1 MATSWSRPTQ
11 QRQMAS
17 WCRRSCRLVRAGPN
31 TFLLLFN
38 VTNRSA
44 RILTIADAGGPRS
57 IIAFVLAAVIWSIFV
72 IGFVRGLSRPGEPS
86 PPAIAL
92 DARIVQLAPTPAQRS
107 PAASIVTATVQR
119 TAATVTAPPR
129 PARAAYRVAKPVS
142 PITSASPPR
151 DEPKTEPKTD
161 SPAPSPAVVPSTPT
175 AAHPDEAEG
184 SIKAPAGNPSNVNSG
199 TPGDGAAHAILQPLP
214 VLPDDLREDAYQTVA
229 MARFSIRVDGSADVE
244 LVKPTQNPRLN
255 QLLLEALRKWRFFP
269 AMKDGRPV
277 VSSQEIRVH
286 FNVD

>member
-1 MATSWSRPTQ
+1 
-11 QRQMAS
+11 
-17 WCRRSCRLVRAGPN
+17 
-31 TFLLLFN
+31 

-44 RILTIADAGGPRS
+44 RILTIADARGPRS
-57 IIAFVLAAVIWSIFV
+57 IIAFVLAAVIWSIF
-72 IGFVRGLSRPGEPS
+72 IIYFVRGLARPGDPS

-92 DARIVQLAPTPAQRS
+92 DARIVQLAPAPAPLS
-107 PAASIVTATVQR
+107 PTASIVTAAIRR

-129 PARAAYRVAKPVS
+129 PARAAYRVVKPSS
-142 PITSASPPR
+142 PITSPLSPR
-151 DEPKTEPKTD
+151 DETQAD
-161 SPAPSPAVVPSTPT
+161 SPAPSPAVAPSTPT
-175 AAHPDEAEG
+175 PPHPGQAEG
-184 SIKAPAGNPSNVNSG
+184 STKAAADNLSNVNSG

-229 MARFSIRVDGSADVE
+229 MARFAIHVDGSVDVD
-244 LVKPTQNPRLN
+244 LVRPTQNPRLN

-277 VSSQEIRVH
+277 ASSQDIRVH

>member
-1 MATSWSRPTQ
+1 
-11 QRQMAS
+11 
-17 WCRRSCRLVRAGPN
+17 
-31 TFLLLFN
+31 

-57 IIAFVLAAVIWSIFV
+57 IIAFVLASVIWSIFV
-72 IGFVRGLSRPGEPS
+72 TCFVRGLSRPGEPS

-92 DARIVQLAPTPAQRS
+92 DARIVQLAPTPAPRL

-119 TAATVTAPPR
+119 TAATVTPPPR

-142 PITSASPPR
+142 AVTSASPPH
-151 DEPKTEPKTD
+151 DETKTD

-175 AAHPDEAEG
+175 APHPGEAEG
-184 SIKAPAGNPSNVNSG
+184 SIKAAAGNPSNVNSG

-229 MARFSIRVDGSADVE
+229 MARFSIRVDGSVDVE
-244 LVKPTQNPRLN
+244 LVRPTQNPRLN

-277 VSSQEIRVH
+277 ASSQEIRVH